1 MMFEFKFG
9 IRVYKSLIVIGS
21 FLFASCNFNTKS
33 NSGDSQ
39 SDAVAEVRYYPVTRV
54 VDGDTF
60 WVDNGSEKGIKIRLI
75 GVDAPESRNVF
86 KKKKG
91 YYGTES
97 KNYLKGLLQN
107 KRVQLVKDVDSLDRY
122 GRTLSYVYLE
132 DGTFLNAELV
142 KNGYAQIMTIPP
154 NVKFAELFL
163 ELQQEAREN
172 NRGLWNAAAA
182 DFE

>member
-1 MMFEFKFG
+1 MFELKFG
-9 IRVYKSLIVIGS
+9 IRVLKSLLVIGS
-21 FLFASCNFNTKS
+21 FLLTSCNFNTKP

-142 KNGYAQIMTIPP
+142 KNGYTQIMTIPP

-163 ELQQEAREN
+163 ELQQEAREQE
-172 NRGLWNAAAA
+172 RGLWSGPYEA
-182 DFE
+182 E

>member
-1 MMFEFKFG
+1 M
-9 IRVYKSLIVIGS
+9 
-21 FLFASCNFNTKS
+21 
-33 NSGDSQ
+33 
-39 SDAVAEVRYYPVTRV
+39 

-107 KRVQLVKDVDSLDRY
+107 KRVQLVKDVDSLEVSF
-122 GRTLSYVYLE
+122 TLGKIKHPRQRNNLYLE
-132 DGTFLNAELV
+132 RRVLH
-142 KNGYAQIMTIPP
+142 
-154 NVKFAELFL
+154 
-163 ELQQEAREN
+163 
-172 NRGLWNAAAA
+172 
-182 DFE
+182 